1 MNSKN
6 RTGILI
12 VAAVIFVLLIS
23 FLIPGI
29 RERILWRVD
38 RLWIRVLYAVNP
50 PEEDIF
56 IPNQEGETLAT
67 AIGATSLP
75 TPTALLQEDTPT
87 PKSGSQSSSTAT
99 PQATAIPDSHFTD
112 GFRYIDQHGVWNY
125 CAPSNLAMALSYWGW
140 DGDRLDVG
148 HSVKPNDND
157 MNVMPYELADYVNYE
172 TDLQAVVRVGGT
184 VELLKELIA
193 ADFPVVVEKGT
204 VIRETNTGQNTWM
217 GHYAYVTGYDD
228 NTQMFTTQDSYFTPD
243 YVVPYSVLEQEWQ
256 GFNYVFIVTYPPE
269 KQDQV
274 MSILGELA
282 SESRAY
288 QIALERASSEAY
300 SKNGID
306 VFFAWYNRGSNLVR
320 LQDYAGAAEAFDKAF
335 QTLGAMPEGEAP
347 AKVMRIVWYE
357 TTPYFAYYYTQ
368 RYTDV
373 INLATQSMELATNV
387 PYLEESFY
395 WRALAYFAT
404 GQNEAGAEDLCT
416 SLEYHPNFSPS
427 EAALSSFGV
436 YTCP

>member
-6 RTGILI
+6 RTGIII
-12 VAAVIFVLLIS
+12 VAAVIFVFLIS

-29 RERILWRVD
+29 RDRIMWRVD
-38 RLWIRVLYAVNP
+38 KLWIRVLYAVNP

-56 IPNQEGETLAT
+56 IPNQEGDTQ
-67 AIGATSLP
+67 AILEGGASLP
-75 TPTALLQEDTPT
+75 TPTAMMEHETAVPQDNN
-87 PKSGSQSSSTAT
+87 QSDKTAT
-99 PQATAIPDSHFTD
+99 PEATKIPSSHFTS
-112 GFRYIDQHGVWNY
+112 GFKYIDQHGLWNY
-125 CAPSNLAMALSYWGW
+125 CAPANLAMSLSYWGW
-140 DGDRLDVG
+140 DGDRTDVG

-157 MNVMPYELADYVNYE
+157 MNVMPYELVDYVNNE
-172 TDLQAVVRVGGT
+172 TNLKAVSRVGGT
-184 VELLKELIA
+184 VELLRQLIA

-204 VIRETNTGQNTWM
+204 VIRETSTGQNTWM
-217 GHYAYVTGYDD
+217 GHYSYVTGYDD
-228 NTQMFTTQDSYFTPD
+228 ATQMFTTQDSYYTPD
-243 YVVPYSVLEQEWQ
+243 YVIPYSVLEQEWQ
-256 GFNYVFIVTYPPE
+256 AFNYVMIIIYPPE
-269 KQDQV
+269 KEDQV

-300 SKNGID
+300 SKSGID
-306 VFFAWYNRGSNLVR
+306 VFFAWYNRGSNLTR
-320 LQDYAGAAEAFDKAF
+320 MQDYAGAAESFDKAF
-335 QTLGAMPEGEAP
+335 QTLAAMPEGEAP
-347 AKVMRIVWYE
+347 KKVMRIVWYE

-368 RYTDV
+368 RYNDV
-373 INLATQSMELATNV
+373 INLATQVLDLATSV

-404 GQNEAGAEDLCT
+404 GQNTAGAEDLCT

-427 EAALSSFGV
+427 EAAMNSFGV